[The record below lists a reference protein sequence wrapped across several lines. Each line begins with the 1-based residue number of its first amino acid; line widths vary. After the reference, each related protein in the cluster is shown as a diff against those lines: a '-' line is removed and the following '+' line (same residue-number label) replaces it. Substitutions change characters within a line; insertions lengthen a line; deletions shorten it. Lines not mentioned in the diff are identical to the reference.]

1 MSSKPMLYLMVGL
14 PGSGKTTI
22 AKQIEKE
29 ENAIRLCPDEW
40 MHDLGFDS
48 YDEAAREKVEGRL
61 WELGQE
67 ILALGQS
74 VILEN
79 GFWVK
84 KEREQIRAK
93 AKEIGADVEIRY
105 LDLPLD
111 ELEARLLSRNT
122 DPNDNSAH
130 VTREQLEEWS
140 QTFERP
146 TKEEL
151 DS

>member
-1 MSSKPMLYLMVGL
+1 MVGL